1 MKRAIF
7 LSLIIALIIGGCTQK
22 AKISENATEI
32 ENTLVSVSFW
42 KDTLGL
48 APSEC
53 LASIEKINKAIDS
66 IGYPDAGYK
75 LWLIQGDANKD
86 NRFMMEGYW
95 PNQAIYDTIHN
106 NVLYKNATKDVLLG
120 KLKMVEYYRFSLV
133 K

>member
-1 MKRAIF
+1 MKNVIF
-7 LSLIIALIIGGCTQK
+7 LSLIISLFIGSCTQK
-22 AKISENATEI
+22 VKVSENTAKI
-32 ENTLVSVSFW
+32 ENTLVSVSIW

-48 APSEC
+48 TPSEC

-75 LWLIQGDANKD
+75 LWLTQGDANKD
-86 NRFMMEGYW
+86 IRFMMEGYW

>member
-1 MKRAIF
+1 MKKVIF
-7 LSLIIALIIGGCTQK
+7 LGLIISLIIGSCTQK
-22 AKISENATEI
+22 AKVSENASKI

-53 LASIEKINKAIDS
+53 LASIKKINKAIDS

-75 LWLIQGDANKD
+75 LWLIQGDTNKN

-95 PNQAIYDTIHN
+95 PNQAVYDTIHS
-106 NVLYKNATKDVLLG
+106 NVLFKNVSRDVLLG
-120 KLKMVEYYRFSLV
+120 KLKMVEYYRFTIV